1 MLVDRRRS
9 ESFAILTF
17 PKEKRSTFKKY
28 NRQQELEKDMQKDED
43 HLQQLKDNDERLAK
57 ETKEREQERKRNEVM
72 TS

>member
-1 MLVDRRRS
+1 MFA
-9 ESFAILTF
+9 SFF
-17 PKEKRSTFKKY
+17 NRYFY
-28 NRQQELEKDMQKDED
+28 RQQELEKDMQKDVD